1 MLTSTRHK
9 QMVPGT
15 KAKTKAGGKVSGHL
29 PNEHS
34 RSDPLAW
41 VPAHRRRWQW
51 AGTWQVHP
59 GLAESRK
66 YPVSR
71 TSPLVSPPA
80 RMPARQAWEKYRIHD
95 KEKVLDCDPVPR
107 TRGGS
112 AASAPARPG
121 SVGRRPPLTT
131 EFQLL
136 VVKR

>member
-1 MLTSTRHK
+1 
-9 QMVPGT
+9 MVLGT

-29 PNEHS
+29 LPNGHS
-34 RSDPLAW
+34 RSYPLAW
-41 VPAHRRRWQW
+41 APAHRRCQRVG
-51 AGTWQVHP
+51 AWQVHP
-59 GLAESRK
+59 GPAESRK

-71 TSPLVSPPA
+71 TSPLVSPPT

-95 KEKVLDCDPVPR
+95 KEKVLDCDPMTQ